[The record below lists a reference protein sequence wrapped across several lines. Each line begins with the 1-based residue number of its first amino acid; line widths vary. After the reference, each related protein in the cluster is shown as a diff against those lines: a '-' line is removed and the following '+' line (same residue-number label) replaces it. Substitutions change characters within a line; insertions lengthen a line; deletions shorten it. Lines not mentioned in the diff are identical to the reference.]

1 MERMKERST
10 SVKAIQEIN
19 KIIDEYNV
27 LEQENNTN
35 NITPNEFI
43 DKFNIINREYNAARK
58 EINTSLADEKAS
70 WLNKIKNYFTK
81 SEDDGRYLNS
91 SNKDNFISKA
101 TDWILNHTLT
111 MDNAVIN
118 ARKSDNI

>member
-10 SVKAIQEIN
+10 SVKATQEIN

-43 DKFNIINREYNAARK
+43 DKFNTINR
-58 EINTSLADEKAS
+58 
-70 WLNKIKNYFTK
+70 
-81 SEDDGRYLNS
+81 
-91 SNKDNFISKA
+91 
-101 TDWILNHTLT
+101 
-111 MDNAVIN
+111 
-118 ARKSDNI
+118 